1 MRRKDLKRLLSAFL
15 AAGVIA
21 TSTVPVTIHNVYADS
36 NYQYTIGSSTLS
48 YTITDN
54 DEIEIISYDGTD
66 ATLVIPDEIDGK
78 KVTAIGY
85 EAFKGCSGLTS
96 ITIPASVTSIGG
108 WAFEGCSGLTSIT
121 IPDSVTTIEGY
132 VFYGCRGLT
141 SITIPDSVT
150 SIGSSAFE
158 GCSGLTSI
166 TIPDSVTSIEYSA
179 FRGCSGLTSITIPDS
194 VTFIRDGAF
203 EGCSGLASINVDENN
218 TAYQSEDGIIL
229 FDKQKTQLITCLPQK
244 TGAYTIPDSVTSI
257 GYAAFEGC
265 SGLTSITIPDS
276 VTSIGYSAFY
286 GCSGLT
292 SITIPDSVTSIGGH
306 AFCHAFYG
314 CSGLTSIT
322 IPASVTSIG
331 ESAFG
336 YCRGLT
342 SITIPASVTSI
353 GSSAFYGCSGLTSIT
368 IPDSVT
374 SIGYSAFEGCSGLT
388 SITIP
393 DSVTSI
399 GYSAFYDCPNLVIYG
414 NAGSYAEQY
423 ATDNN
428 IPFIQICTK
437 DPIAVSLTG
446 NQASV
451 TLGEKITF
459 TAAATGGEEGYT
471 YRFLIHDPSTDKWA
485 TLTKFTSN
493 NTYNWKA
500 TKAGEREIY
509 AEVKDAS
516 GKIVRS
522 EAMNVICREA
532 LSVSLTAPA
541 TEVEKGSKLT
551 ISAQATG
558 GSPEYTYRYSIVNKE
573 TGSKVNLTGFVKN
586 STYTWTP
593 TKSGKREL
601 CVEVK
606 DASGKIVRSE
616 AMNVICREALSV
628 SLTAPATEVEKGSKL
643 TISAQATGGSPE
655 YTYRYSIVNKETGSK
670 ANLTGFVKNSTY
682 VWTPTKSGKRELY
695 VEVKDASGNIVKS
708 NSLNIVCSEKTSE
721 ELSVSLTAPATEVAK
736 GSKLTISA
744 QATGGT
750 SGYTYRYSIVNPETG
765 RKANLTGFVKNST
778 YTWTPTKSGKR
789 ELCVEVKDSTDKVVK
804 SSTVNV
810 VVK

>member
-108 WAFEGCSGLTSIT
+108 W
-121 IPDSVTTIEGY
+121 
-132 VFYGCRGLT
+132 
-141 SITIPDSVT
+141 
-150 SIGSSAFE
+150 AFE

-276 VTSIGYSAFY
+276 VTSIGYSAFEGCRGLTSITIPDSVTSIGDAVFYGCSGLTSITIPDSVTSIGDWAFY

>member
-108 WAFEGCSGLTSIT
+108 WAFEGCSGL
-121 IPDSVTTIEGY
+121 
-132 VFYGCRGLT
+132 
-141 SITIPDSVT
+141 
-150 SIGSSAFE
+150 
-158 GCSGLTSI
+158 
-166 TIPDSVTSIEYSA
+166 
-179 FRGCSGLTSITIPDS
+179 
-194 VTFIRDGAF
+194 
-203 EGCSGLASINVDENN
+203 ASINVDENN

-257 GYAAFEGC
+257 GYAAFE
-265 SGLTSITIPDS
+265 
-276 VTSIGYSAFY
+276 
-286 GCSGLT
+286 
-292 SITIPDSVTSIGGH
+292 
-306 AFCHAFYG
+306 
-314 CSGLTSIT
+314 
-322 IPASVTSIG
+322 
-331 ESAFG
+331 
-336 YCRGLT
+336 
-342 SITIPASVTSI
+342 
-353 GSSAFYGCSGLTSIT
+353 GCSGLTSIT

>member
-96 ITIPASVTSIGG
+96 ITIPASVTSIGYY
-108 WAFEGCSGLTSIT
+108 AFGYCSGLTSIT

-132 VFYGCRGLT
+132 VFYGCR
-141 SITIPDSVT
+141 
-150 SIGSSAFE
+150 
-158 GCSGLTSI
+158 
-166 TIPDSVTSIEYSA
+166 
-179 FRGCSGLTSITIPDS
+179 
-194 VTFIRDGAF
+194 
-203 EGCSGLASINVDENN
+203 
-218 TAYQSEDGIIL
+218 
-229 FDKQKTQLITCLPQK
+229 
-244 TGAYTIPDSVTSI
+244 
-257 GYAAFEGC
+257 
-265 SGLTSITIPDS
+265 
-276 VTSIGYSAFY
+276 
-286 GCSGLT
+286 
-292 SITIPDSVTSIGGH
+292 
-306 AFCHAFYG
+306 
-314 CSGLTSIT
+314 
-322 IPASVTSIG
+322 
-331 ESAFG
+331 
-336 YCRGLT
+336 
-342 SITIPASVTSI
+342 
-353 GSSAFYGCSGLTSIT
+353 
-368 IPDSVT
+368 
-374 SIGYSAFEGCSGLT
+374 GLT

-509 AEVKDAS
+509 A
-516 GKIVRS
+516 
-522 EAMNVICREA
+522 
-532 LSVSLTAPA
+532 
-541 TEVEKGSKLT
+541 
-551 ISAQATG
+551 
-558 GSPEYTYRYSIVNKE
+558 
-573 TGSKVNLTGFVKN
+573 
-586 STYTWTP
+586 
-593 TKSGKREL
+593 
-601 CVEVK
+601 EVK

>member
-121 IPDSVTTIEGY
+121 IPDSVT
-132 VFYGCRGLT
+132 
-141 SITIPDSVT
+141 
-150 SIGSSAFE
+150 
-158 GCSGLTSI
+158 
-166 TIPDSVTSIEYSA
+166 SIEYSA

-257 GYAAFEGC
+257 GSYAFCDC
-265 SGLTSITIPDS
+265 SG
-276 VTSIGYSAFY
+276 
-286 GCSGLT
+286 
-292 SITIPDSVTSIGGH
+292 
-306 AFCHAFYG
+306 
-314 CSGLTSIT
+314 
-322 IPASVTSIG
+322 
-331 ESAFG
+331 
-336 YCRGLT
+336 GLT

-573 TGSKVNLTGFVKN
+573 TGSK
-586 STYTWTP
+586 
-593 TKSGKREL
+593 
-601 CVEVK
+601 
-606 DASGKIVRSE
+606 
-616 AMNVICREALSV
+616 
-628 SLTAPATEVEKGSKL
+628 
-643 TISAQATGGSPE
+643 
-655 YTYRYSIVNKETGSK
+655 

>member
-166 TIPDSVTSIEYSA
+166 TIPASVTSIGGWAFEGCSGLTSITIPDSVTSIEYSA

-257 GYAAFEGC
+257 GSYAFCDC
-265 SGLTSITIPDS
+265 SGLTSITIPD
-276 VTSIGYSAFY
+276 
-286 GCSGLT
+286 
-292 SITIPDSVTSIGGH
+292 
-306 AFCHAFYG
+306 
-314 CSGLTSIT
+314 
-322 IPASVTSIG
+322 
-331 ESAFG
+331 
-336 YCRGLT
+336 
-342 SITIPASVTSI
+342 SVTSI

-573 TGSKVNLTGFVKN
+573 TGSK
-586 STYTWTP
+586 
-593 TKSGKREL
+593 
-601 CVEVK
+601 
-606 DASGKIVRSE
+606 
-616 AMNVICREALSV
+616 
-628 SLTAPATEVEKGSKL
+628 
-643 TISAQATGGSPE
+643 
-655 YTYRYSIVNKETGSK
+655 

>member
-166 TIPDSVTSIEYSA
+166 TIPASVTSIGGWAFEGCSGLTSITIPDSVTSIEYSA

-276 VTSIGYSAFY
+276 VTSIGYSAFE
-286 GCSGLT
+286 GCRGLT
-292 SITIPDSVTSIGGH
+292 SITIPDSVTSIGD
-306 AFCHAFYG
+306 A
-314 CSGLTSIT
+314 
-322 IPASVTSIG
+322 V
-331 ESAFG
+331 
-336 YCRGLT
+336 
-342 SITIPASVTSI
+342 
-353 GSSAFYGCSGLTSIT
+353 FYGCSGLTSIT

-374 SIGYSAFEGCSGLT
+374 SIGSSAFYGCSGLT